1 MNGAV
6 RPHIPKME
14 KIISEVKNAADI
26 FDCDLRNIKIPR
38 QNRLFISIEQCRVEF
53 LGRKKKEI
61 VRFTL
66 LPRLPDRSRTNLV
79 TSGQTAFT

>member
-53 LGRKKKEI
+53 LGRK
-61 VRFTL
+61 
-66 LPRLPDRSRTNLV
+66 
-79 TSGQTAFT
+79 